1 MLFSKIVVAVDGSE
15 SSNKVY
21 DVAAQLAK
29 LSKGK
34 LIIVHVVMP
43 PLPVGGSLFYSDI
56 SGIDKIRI
64 DLEEAGRR
72 LLQNYFEKSIN
83 EYKIE
88 VETTLAQ
95 GYPPD
100 AIIREADAKG
110 ADLIVIGSRGFSGV
124 KQFFIGSVPNS
135 ILHHSY
141 SGLTCEMKYYICIK
155 MLTDRFFE
163 WLQAFLHCRGA
174 QLHKC
179 VRHHHKVIVILSDG
193 LTVPLLIQILDLFG
207 TMTFAVTG
215 AFRAI
220 EHRSDI
226 VGIIILATIAGV
238 AGGVLRDIVFGR
250 IPPLA
255 VTNPLYL
262 IITVTTAVALFP
274 LWHAQKTLE
283 FVFEV

>member
-29 LSKGK
+29 LSNGK

-43 PLPVGGSLFYSDI
+43 PLQVGGLFYTDV

-72 LLQNYFEKSIN
+72 LLQNYSEKSKN
-83 EYKIE
+83 EYRIT

-110 ADLIVIGSRGFSGV
+110 ADLIVVGSRGFSGA

-135 ILHHSY
+135 ILHHS
-141 SGLTCEMKYYICIK
+141 SITHHLIKISTFQAVIACFLVVPAPCI
-155 MLTDRFFE
+155 
-163 WLQAFLHCRGA
+163 LQSH
-174 QLHKC
+174 
-179 VRHHHKVIVILSDG
+179 
-193 LTVPLLIQILDLFG
+193 
-207 TMTFAVTG
+207 
-215 AFRAI
+215 
-220 EHRSDI
+220 
-226 VGIIILATIAGV
+226 
-238 AGGVLRDIVFGR
+238 
-250 IPPLA
+250 
-255 VTNPLYL
+255 
-262 IITVTTAVALFP
+262 
-274 LWHAQKTLE
+274 
-283 FVFEV
+283 